1 MSQSSSNPGSF
12 YGEFSQEDDP
22 QSEANY
28 LLREVQ
34 KLNFKVE
41 LKDLMMEFHHLLDGH
56 LTLTQVV
63 PEAISETGKVLMA
76 DGAFHEQW
84 GRVLSRR
91 NMKEHFPVYYQTVY
105 DKITRNHTQFED
117 TFNPIPTDQGT
128 T

>member
-41 LKDLMMEFHHLLDGH
+41 LRDLMMEFHHLLDDH
-56 LTLTQVV
+56 LTLTQ
-63 PEAISETGKVLMA
+63 L
-76 DGAFHEQW
+76 
-84 GRVLSRR
+84 
-91 NMKEHFPVYYQTVY
+91 
-105 DKITRNHTQFED
+105 
-117 TFNPIPTDQGT
+117 IP
-128 T
+128 